1 MLVLTRKSGESLRIG
16 KNIILTVLEKNSGA
30 VRLGIE
36 APLDVPIYREEIYQR
51 LQEANRN
58 AVVSGDEELQLLKN
72 IVGGK

>member
-16 KNIILTVLEKNSGA
+16 KNIILTVLEKTSGA

-36 APLDVPIYREEIYQR
+36 APLDIPIYREEIYQR

-58 AVVSGDEELQLLKN
+58 AVVSGKLELQLLKN